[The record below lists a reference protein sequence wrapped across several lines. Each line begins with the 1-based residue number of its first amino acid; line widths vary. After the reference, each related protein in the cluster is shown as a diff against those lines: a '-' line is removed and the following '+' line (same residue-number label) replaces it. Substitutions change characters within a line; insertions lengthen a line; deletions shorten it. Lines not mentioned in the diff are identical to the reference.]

1 MRKILSFETTWWM
14 GLGIMLSKVS
24 QLDKD
29 KYCMLSLICGIQT
42 RKKKKF
48 IGNEI
53 NQTCGYQK

>member
-42 RKKKKF
+42 RKKKK
-48 IGNEI
+48 IHR
-53 NQTCGYQK
+53 K